1 MWTGKINGF
10 NECKLLDENVKKT
23 IISFFS
29 QNDLKILQNGRYEL
43 DNGNFVN
50 ICEFETQDSDGI
62 FEAHKNYI
70 DIHCIILGREK
81 VLMSDSAYKIT
92 KKYDGQEDYYLC
104 TVKEFQVIS
113 LTGENMCICFPDEP
127 HKPGVADEKSVKVK
141 KAIFKI
147 KAKYMIK

>member
-1 MWTGKINGF
+1 MWTGKIKEFTNC
-10 NECKLLDENVKKT
+10 NLLDESVKNA
-23 IISFFS
+23 ILNFFS
-29 QNDLKILQNGRYEL
+29 QNDLKKLPNGRYEL
-43 DNGNFVN
+43 GDGNYVN
-50 ICEFETQDSDGI
+50 ICEFETQEQDGV

-70 DIHCIILGREK
+70 DIHCIIAGREK
-81 VLMSDSAYKIT
+81 VFMSDSADKIT
-92 KKYDGQEDYYLC
+92 KKYDAQEDYYLC

-127 HKPGVADEKSVKVK
+127 HKPGVADGKAVQVK